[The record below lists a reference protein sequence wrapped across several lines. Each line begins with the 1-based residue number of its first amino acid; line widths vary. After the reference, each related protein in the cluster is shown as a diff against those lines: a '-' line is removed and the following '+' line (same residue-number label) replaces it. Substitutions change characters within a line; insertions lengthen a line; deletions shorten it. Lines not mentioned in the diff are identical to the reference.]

1 MGSVELPAAYLSL
14 GSNLGGREA
23 NIRKAL
29 ELLAAHARLIRV
41 SSLYETTPVGVTDQS
56 DFINAVAFIETDL
69 EPISLLHTVL
79 EMENEMGRVRN
90 FHWGPRVIDIDILL
104 YDGAA
109 VNTPEL
115 TVPHPEMMKRAFVLI
130 PLAEI
135 APDLEL
141 PGGLTPSRALEKL
154 EDQGVRKLAEVA

>member
-1 MGSVELPAAYLSL
+1 MAAAYLSL
-14 GSNLGGREA
+14 GSNLGDRET

-41 SSLYETTPVGVTDQS
+41 SSLYETAPIGVTDQN
-56 DFINAVAFIETDL
+56 DFINAVALIETDL
-69 EPISLLHTVL
+69 EPKSLLHTVL
-79 EMENEMGRVRN
+79 EIENEIGRLRN
-90 FHWGPRVIDIDILL
+90 FHWGPRVIDIDVLL

-115 TVPHPEMMKRAFVLI
+115 TIPHPEMMNRAFVLI

-154 EDQGVRKLAEVA
+154 EGQGVRKLAEVA